1 MKNNHINDSSIRIN
15 FIILIPLILKLHNLF
30 CLVFV
35 WGIFER
41 VSLDFSTP
49 MLKNEENEGHFA
61 IGHSKLCPQ
70 FTTSVDE
77 ITACIDE
84 IVLSAGGTRGAR
96 GSGGVST
103 FLVFHT

>member
-1 MKNNHINDSSIRIN
+1 M
-15 FIILIPLILKLHNLF
+15 
-30 CLVFV
+30 
-35 WGIFER
+35 WGIFKR

-49 MLKNEENEGHFA
+49 VLKNEENEGHFA

-84 IVLSAGGTRGAR
+84 IVLRAGRTRGAR
-96 GSGGVST
+96 GFRGCKIRRKT
-103 FLVFHT
+103 LLVFHK

>member
-1 MKNNHINDSSIRIN
+1 M
-15 FIILIPLILKLHNLF
+15 
-30 CLVFV
+30 

-49 MLKNEENEGHFA
+49 VLKNEENEGHFA

-84 IVLSAGGTRGAR
+84 KFSELVELGVQG
-96 GSGGVST
+96 GSGV
-103 FLVFHT
+103 

>member
-1 MKNNHINDSSIRIN
+1 M
-15 FIILIPLILKLHNLF
+15 
-30 CLVFV
+30 

-41 VSLDFSTP
+41 VSLDFSTLV
-49 MLKNEENEGHFA
+49 LKNEENEGHFA

-84 IVLSAGGTRGAR
+84 IVLRAGGNGDAGVQVFPQFLAR
-96 GSGGVST
+96 LEEKY
-103 FLVFHT
+103 F

>member
-1 MKNNHINDSSIRIN
+1 MGSLSS
-15 FIILIPLILKLHNLF
+15 KLHNLF

-35 WGIFER
+35 WGILER
-41 VSLDFSTP
+41 VSLDFSTSV
-49 MLKNEENEGHFA
+49 LKNEENEGHFA

-84 IVLSAGGTRGAR
+84 IVLRAGGTRGAR
-96 GSGGVST
+96 GFKG
-103 FLVFHT
+103 L

>member
-1 MKNNHINDSSIRIN
+1 M
-15 FIILIPLILKLHNLF
+15 F

-49 MLKNEENEGHFA
+49 VLKNEENEGHFA

-84 IVLSAGGTRGAR
+84 IVPRAGGTRVV
-96 GSGGVST
+96 SG
-103 FLVFHT
+103 

>member
-1 MKNNHINDSSIRIN
+1 MLKIKEYLGSLSS
-15 FIILIPLILKLHNLF
+15 KLHNLF

-70 FTTSVDE
+70 FTTMAGE
-77 ITACIDE
+77 ITVCIHE
-84 IVLSAGGTRGAR
+84 NTKITKENSLYI
-96 GSGGVST
+96 
-103 FLVFHT
+103 L